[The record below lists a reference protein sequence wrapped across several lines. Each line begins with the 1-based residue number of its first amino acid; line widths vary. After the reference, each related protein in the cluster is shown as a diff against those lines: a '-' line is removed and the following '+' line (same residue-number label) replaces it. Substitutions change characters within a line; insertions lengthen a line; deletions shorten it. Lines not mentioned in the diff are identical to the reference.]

1 MYINTHSQIIHQTFL
16 RILVLIIT
24 IGFLSP
30 SSTFSAVAVG
40 NLVKFQNKDEVSI
53 EKSYYT
59 QGADQS
65 KATNFQFIYQKTAD
79 ETYQLSQVFVQ
90 DSKTGAFTDSTSKF
104 TDLIQRQPQQEIV
117 SAKDMYTDKIGA
129 RDFQE
134 EIASKEL
141 NATSVKSNTNP
152 ATGFRDATNPDD
164 IFRETLNNLPGNTVG
179 NPVAKTEVPD
189 EDPSTGLTL
198 VPAAGGVYTL
208 LAPIPTFFP
217 DGKIDIKGKG
227 LSGYLEGLYR
237 VGVAIAT
244 GLALIMIVVGGLEYV
259 STDSIQGKSSGRER
273 IKNAL
278 IGLLLALTSFIILR
292 QINPNLLRSDLGLD
306 TTGSVG
312 GIDAPNV
319 NLTSGNV
326 EYAGTEGYPLTRGLI
341 NGSISGTQFNIYT
354 NTPIDSVSFVAT
366 PGPKYIGGG
375 KVTIDY
381 DGSPGA
387 YRLTESPNGPYI
399 IRGRRYVS
407 SGYEHV
413 ANARSDVAMSTA
425 AMKSGGRWVGVQTAS
440 DGEPIINSDGSLIGV
455 LSIGAGKV
463 NGDITAFV
471 ALSSGQIAVAKS
483 KFGVDLRPSLSTTVI
498 LTANGRSI
506 KAIYADYAGIRS
518 TDYSEISPAAAKAL
532 GISFGKQNGKSYAS
546 GSVTISLP

>member
-1 MYINTHSQIIHQTFL
+1 VKKSFFIFL
-16 RILVLIIT
+16 IAIV
-24 IGFLSP
+24 
-30 SSTFSAVAVG
+30 STTSFTPVFSAGEFKDLQAGTYIGTIENYANSGKNKDFTVVLEPDLNG
-40 NLVKFQNKDEVSI
+40 NLVLNS
-53 EKSYYT
+53 EKSTIPVKDTYDEILPKELTFKNANGSEITLDLTSRQRIDNQNGTIKVDT
-59 QGADQS
+59 QGKVNSPTITNTGS
-65 KATNFQFIYQKTAD
+65 K
-79 ETYQLSQVFVQ
+79 
-90 DSKTGAFTDSTSKF
+90 
-104 TDLIQRQPQQEIV
+104 
-117 SAKDMYTDKIGA
+117 
-129 RDFQE
+129 
-134 EIASKEL
+134 
-141 NATSVKSNTNP
+141 SVV
-152 ATGFRDATNPDD
+152 
-164 IFRETLNNLPGNTVG
+164 TV
-179 NPVAKTEVPD
+179 A
-189 EDPSTGLTL
+189 PSTGLTL